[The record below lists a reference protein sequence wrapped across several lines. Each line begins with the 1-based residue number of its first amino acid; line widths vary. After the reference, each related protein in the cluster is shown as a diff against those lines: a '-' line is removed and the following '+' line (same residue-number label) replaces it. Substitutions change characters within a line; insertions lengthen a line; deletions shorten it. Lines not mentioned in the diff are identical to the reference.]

1 MQGCKPPRF
10 IDWSTYPTLIY
21 HPNIHKGSIFGLI
34 KGNPLVF
41 ISHHRGASS
50 TTMVEADAQVV
61 RAGRRFPEVGRWFPK
76 SASVAGRFRKR
87 GETKRDE
94 ANGSPK
100 KKDGHIVGGRPD
112 FFMLSFEQMQFFLC
126 FFLCFLLC
134 FLLLG
139 NQCFFSSWRLGD
151 IWFRRFND
159 ANGEFGGVKSKNRSK
174 LSSGRTAFF
183 IGRTVQ
189 TVGGFSCGFPR
200 NRSFQ
205 K

>member
-87 GETKRDE
+87 GKRNE
-94 ANGSPK
+94 MRQTAPPK
-100 KKDGHIVGGRPD
+100 K
-112 FFMLSFEQMQFFLC
+112 MMAT
-126 FFLCFLLC
+126 
-134 FLLLG
+134 LLG
-139 NQCFFSSWRLGD
+139 VSDFCML
-151 IWFRRFND
+151 
-159 ANGEFGGVKSKNRSK
+159 KH
-174 LSSGRTAFF
+174 
-183 IGRTVQ
+183 
-189 TVGGFSCGFPR
+189 
-200 NRSFQ
+200 
-205 K
+205 

>member
-100 KKDGHIVGGRPD
+100 KNDGHIVGGFRLLHVEALSRCS
-112 FFMLSFEQMQFFLC
+112 FFV
-126 FFLCFLLC
+126 FLLFFVV

-139 NQCFFSSWRLGD
+139 NQWVFF
-151 IWFRRFND
+151 
-159 ANGEFGGVKSKNRSK
+159 K
-174 LSSGRTAFF
+174 LTA
-183 IGRTVQ
+183 R
-189 TVGGFSCGFPR
+189 
-200 NRSFQ
+200 
-205 K
+205 